1 MTSNTTSTPYL
12 EGSIRHHLF
21 RMTASGGIGLLAL
34 FAVELADLFF
44 ISLLGEQELA
54 AAVGFAGAVMFFT
67 QAMSIGLSIAVGATV
82 SKTLGHGNVKLA
94 SRLITSSLVL
104 IILSAGSVTLGV
116 WLLKDMILQS
126 LGAQGR
132 TLEMANMYLGII
144 LPWLPLLSIGTAG
157 GGVMRAKGDA
167 KGALWV
173 TLSGAIVNAILDP
186 ILIFG
191 LGWGLKGAAI
201 ATVISRVTIFAYAV
215 HKVVWVYKMIEL
227 PNFRE
232 LRSDII
238 ELNRIAIPSVLTN
251 LATPIGIAYVTYM
264 MAQYGDSA
272 VAANAII
279 SRLQMV
285 AFVGLFALS
294 SVVGPIAGQNWG
306 AGAYD
311 RVHETLSESVRFI
324 VIYCLLVAS
333 VLALLT
339 TPIVYAF
346 QASEQAAG
354 LIKLFT
360 YGLSLA
366 YIFHGI
372 TFATNALF
380 NNLGAPKTSTILNI
394 AKATIFTVPFVWLGA
409 ELGNAPG
416 ILIGQASGVVIIGL
430 AGWYWCRRW
439 ITILALEKSPES

>member
-1 MTSNTTSTPYL
+1 MTSNETSTPYL
-12 EGSIRHHLF
+12 HGSIRHHLI
-21 RMTASGGIGLLAL
+21 RMTASGGLGLLAL
-34 FAVELADLFF
+34 FAVDLADLFF

-54 AAVGFAGAVMFFT
+54 AAVGFSGAVMFFT

-82 SKTLGHGNVKLA
+82 SRTLGRGNRILA
-94 SRLITSSLVL
+94 SRQITSS
-104 IILSAGSVTLGV
+104 IILIVLAASSVTLVV

-132 TLEMANMYLGII
+132 TLEMANLYLGII
-144 LPWLPLLSIGTAG
+144 LPWFPFLAIGMAG

-191 LGWGLKGAAI
+191 LGWGLSGAAI
-201 ATVISRVTIFAYAV
+201 ASVISRLTIFAYAV
-215 HKVVWVYKMIEL
+215 HKIVWVYKMIKL
-227 PNFRE
+227 PSMQE
-232 LRSDII
+232 LRLDII
-238 ELNRIAIPSVLTN
+238 ELNRIATPSILTN

-272 VAANAII
+272 VAANAVI

-294 SVVGPIAGQNWG
+294 SVVGTIAGQNWG

-311 RVHETLSESVRFI
+311 RIHKTLSESVRFI
-324 VIYCLLVAS
+324 ILYCLIVAS
-333 VLALLT
+333 ALAALT
-339 TPIVYAF
+339 TPILFAF
-346 QASEQAAG
+346 QASPQAAS

-360 YGLSLA
+360 YGLSLV

-372 TFATNALF
+372 TFTTNALF
-380 NNLGAPKTSTILNI
+380 NNLGAPKTSTAFNI
-394 AKATIFTVPFVWLGA
+394 IKATLFTVPFVWLGSKA
-409 ELGNAPG
+409 AGAAG
-416 ILIGQASGVVIIGL
+416 VLIGQAAGAVIVGF

-439 ITILALEKSPES
+439 IGILALEKLKN